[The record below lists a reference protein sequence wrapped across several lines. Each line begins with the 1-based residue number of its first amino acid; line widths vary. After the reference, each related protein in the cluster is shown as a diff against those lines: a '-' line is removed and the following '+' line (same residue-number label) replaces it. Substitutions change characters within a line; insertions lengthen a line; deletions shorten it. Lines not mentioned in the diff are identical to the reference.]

1 MVNELA
7 TLTKQENGDL
17 EVTITLE
24 GYILARELQNEGMQS
39 DDAILGDLLEYD
51 LCNGWGLLY
60 ADEIGCLS
68 NAPVLTDAWYDDWR
82 ESGQVEVTDG
92 HWWYF
97 EPYQVR
103 SVVTDLLRDGKAIF
117 TKGSKR

>member
-1 MVNELA
+1 MSELA
-7 TLTKQENGDL
+7 TLKKQENGDL
-17 EVTITLE
+17 RVTITPE
-24 GYILARELQNEGMQS
+24 GRKLVAELTDAGMQS

-51 LCNGWGLLY
+51 LCNGWRLLY

-68 NAPVLTDAWYDDWR
+68 NAPVLTDGWYEDWQ
-82 ESGQVEVTDG
+82 EEGATEVADG

-103 SVVTDLLRDGKAIF
+103 SVVTDLLRNGEAIF
-117 TKGSKR
+117 TSGS